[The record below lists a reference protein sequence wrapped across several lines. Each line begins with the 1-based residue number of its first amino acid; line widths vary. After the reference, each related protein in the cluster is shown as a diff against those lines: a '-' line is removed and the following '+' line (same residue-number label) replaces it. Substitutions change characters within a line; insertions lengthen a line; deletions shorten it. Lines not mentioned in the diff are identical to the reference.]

1 MILFQLLYHQYG
13 EPALLGAVSSVS
25 HAGDD
30 GRGVAEE
37 EKKELPPGGL
47 LCHHYVSQRRSSY
60 SLLQV
65 KYLTAGTHPS
75 YPEFMYLFSVSDP
88 GATL

>member
-1 MILFQLLYHQYG
+1 MILFQLRYRQYG
-13 EPALLGAVSSVS
+13 EPALLGAVSPVS

-30 GRGVAEE
+30 SRGVAEE

-47 LCHHYVSQRRSSY
+47 LYHHYVPQHRSSY

-65 KYLTAGTHPS
+65 KNKNKNS
-75 YPEFMYLFSVSDP
+75 
-88 GATL
+88 ATV

>member
-13 EPALLGAVSSVS
+13 EHALLGAVSSVS
-25 HAGDD
+25 YAGDN

-47 LCHHYVSQRRSSY
+47 LYHHYVAQHRSPY

-65 KYLTAGTHPS
+65 KKPGLV
-75 YPEFMYLFSVSDP
+75 FVFSQRP